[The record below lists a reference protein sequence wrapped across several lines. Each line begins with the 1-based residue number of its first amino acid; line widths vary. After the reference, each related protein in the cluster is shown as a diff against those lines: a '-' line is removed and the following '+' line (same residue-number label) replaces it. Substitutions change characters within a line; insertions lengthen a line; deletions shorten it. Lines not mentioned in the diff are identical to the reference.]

1 MSSGGEKPAQ
11 GIIGRRLSRRE
22 LLASGAAL
30 AVGAPVAGSLLAACG
45 GSPGQPATKVAL
57 KPLRM
62 AADADQ
68 WPEQGSGVASTTYQY
83 PFNVNVFETLIRL
96 DPTFKPVPSLATS
109 WELRPPTTWR
119 FHIRRGVRFHDGS
132 ALTAEDVKYSLD
144 RAVRGTQA
152 SFEMLGPHSNAIVDQ
167 YTVDVTPSS
176 PNLHLPL
183 QILHPEL
190 SIMKRGTQASDGM
203 GTGPF
208 VPMSY
213 TPHES
218 VVVKRFA
225 GYWGQPARVSQLS
238 VRFISDPNSRV
249 LALRS
254 GEVDVAINPPPD
266 ALTSLHTAGYRVLH
280 SSVGQ
285 NYLGYLNIHGKPP
298 YDILKD
304 GAVRHALSMSV
315 NRSQLVNDVLTG
327 QATIDPAMGPLDIL
341 GPAAASIK
349 SVAYDPAGARRILD
363 QAGWR
368 LASGS
373 VRAKA
378 GRPLALTLISPP
390 SVTPAALDFIAAQAG
405 AVGIHVNIAKSPDS
419 ASYSAVRKSGR
430 FDIDVEPPNQN
441 DGDPAFLPILR
452 FFPKGGG
459 AAINYFAPGGAFNTL
474 AEQTLAT
481 SDLRSI
487 QAGAAK
493 MMNYL
498 VYDQAIVIA
507 YAGIWELFATN
518 SSVKDLQPHP
528 SLTSQSWAGVRVS

>member
-1 MSSGGEKPAQ
+1 MSNGREVPQHGVM
-11 GIIGRRLSRRE
+11 GRRLSRRE
-22 LLASGAAL
+22 LLAGGAAL
-30 AVGAPVAGSLLAACG
+30 ALGAPMAGSLLAACG
-45 GSPGQPATKVAL
+45 GSTGKSTGTASL

-68 WPEQGSGVASTTYQY
+68 WPEQGSGVGSTTYQY
-83 PFNVNVFETLIRL
+83 PFNVNVFDTLIRL

-109 WELRPPTTWR
+109 WELRAPTTWR

-144 RAVRGTQA
+144 RAVQGSQA
-152 SFEMLGPHSNAIVDQ
+152 SFEMLGAHSTVIVDQ
-167 YTVDVTPSS
+167 YTVDVTPTS

-190 SIMKRGTQASDGM
+190 SIMKNGTQSSDGM

-208 VPMSY
+208 MPVSY
-213 TPHES
+213 TPNES

-225 GYWGQPARVSQLS
+225 GYWGKPAQVSELN
-238 VRFISDPNSRV
+238 VRFIADTSSRV

-254 GEVDVAINPPPD
+254 GEVDMAINPPPD
-266 ALTSLHTAGYRVLH
+266 ALTSLRSGGYRVLH
-280 SSVGQ
+280 STVGQ
-285 NYLGYLNIHGKPP
+285 NYLGYLNIHGKAP
-298 YDILKD
+298 YDILTD

-315 NRSQLVNDVLTG
+315 NRAQLVNDVLTG

-341 GPAAASIK
+341 GPSAASIK
-349 SVAYDPAGARRILD
+349 SVTYDPAGAGRLLD
-363 QAGWR
+363 QAGWK
-368 LASGS
+368 LASGT
-373 VRAKA
+373 VRRKA
-378 GRPLALTLISPP
+378 GRALSLTLIAPP
-390 SVTPAALDFIAAQAG
+390 QVTPAALDFIAAQAG
-405 AVGIHVNIAKSPDS
+405 AVGIHVAIAKSPDS
-419 ASYSAVRKSGR
+419 ASYSAVRKSGH

-459 AAINYFAPGGAFNTL
+459 AAINYFAPGGAFNTI
-474 AEQTLAT
+474 AEQTLST
-481 SDLRSI
+481 SDLAAI
-487 QAGAAK
+487 QADAAK

-498 VYDQAIVIA
+498 VHDQAIVIA

-518 SSVKDLQPHP
+518 ASVKGFQPHP